1 MFVKLT
7 RRDGTEMVEIRL
19 DLEKIWR
26 YGPTKTTGP
35 DRTDYFGNTVIE
47 YSTTSVCVEETPEQ
61 LDVLLNA
68 MTVKEYEDEIVKS
81 QEYMHSGLSG
91 AQE

>member
-1 MFVKLT
+1 MPT
-7 RRDGTEMVEIRL
+7 PISRNSTSSPAGPS
-19 DLEKIWR
+19 
-26 YGPTKTTGP
+26 GPTKTTGP

-68 MTVKEYEDEIVKS
+68 MTVQEYEDEIVKS